1 MRRFLIAIAVSLTAT
16 ALSHAQDKAATAF
29 FESKIRPVL
38 VKECY
43 SCHSA
48 QTKKGPKAGLLLD
61 SRAGLLKGGLSGKVV
76 VSGKPVESLLI
87 KALHGDGV
95 AEMPPK
101 GKLSD
106 VVIADFEKW
115 VTSSA
120 SSSRN
125 STRRA

>member
-1 MRRFLIAIAVSLTAT
+1 MRRFLIAIAASLSTA
-16 ALSHAQDKAATAF
+16 AISHAQDKAATAF

-61 SRAGLLKGGLSGKVV
+61 SRAGLLKGGLSGKVIV
-76 VSGKPVESLLI
+76 PGKPVESLLI
-87 KALHGDGV
+87 KALQGDGV

-106 VVIADFEKW
+106 VIIADFEKW
-115 VTSSA
+115 VKMGAPDPRTGKTS
-120 SSSRN
+120 
-125 STRRA
+125 